1 MTPHCEAIGMNFR
14 KMKFWYPE
22 YDIVTRVQCDFG
34 GPTVRCSWCH
44 VMQGY
49 PGHDVIFRVP
59 NFYFSKVHSNAFT
72 MRCHMP
78 LSAAESPRGVLG
90 RARPFAKRPPG
101 SNSYGKVV
109 LIMTI
114 FASGRH
120 KDRVLLF
127 LRDRFCKS
135 ARFSGQCVC

>member
-1 MTPHCEAIGMNFR
+1 MFM
-14 KMKFWYPE
+14 
-22 YDIVTRVQCDFG
+22 V
-34 GPTVRCSWCH
+34 S

-59 NFYFSKVHSNAFT
+59 KFYFPKVHSNSFT

-78 LSAAESPRGVLG
+78 LHAAESPRGVLG

-109 LIMTI
+109 
-114 FASGRH
+114 F
-120 KDRVLLF
+120 
-127 LRDRFCKS
+127 
-135 ARFSGQCVC
+135 